1 MDNFLQNVLAEYRSS
16 ENKIISDAEKL
27 MVRDAATTMKSL
39 DSFPLEVLYKITEED
54 CEKMLTLCET
64 ENICTDK
71 KMEELYQL
79 YFKKTR
85 KNVTM
90 KEFSNACLKAKFIE
104 PLTQKTLL
112 FLKYSGLVDPL
123 GLIWKEVNEEYYN
136 ENINSLNL
144 VEDDTLVVNNLGVF
158 TEQPNSKGN
167 YYLDQPHVYGN
178 EDIITE
184 NHIFRSADRFFV
196 PCGDILRRCRGVM
209 AGGFLSFIHDCTA
222 YGRDWKVIS
231 DEDVFTEDFGIPSTN
246 LSIKFDQVEEGNYD
260 IGYKDENNKVILK
273 EKHGYKEWLELLRNT
288 KIVKNQNR
296 YFEAF
301 YKNGELGYVFK
312 EISKEDV
319 FENMR
324 GNSDFRIEDDEN
336 GQHHQPPGA
345 HITLRKQFIPL
356 KNIPHLKSSMYLI
369 PYIDDDIFPTLF
381 NMNKLPTCWSTAKYA
396 ESVPDIDLYMT
407 QTDAQIFITN
417 FCKLNE
423 IYDVELKFI
432 YSNIA
437 NNPQQIKYHF
447 LIKAKILNPLGVL
460 NRVDI
465 DLVIVKDPQ
474 IVISHFDLTICQIG
488 FHWKNGRYETFAT
501 KDAVHDIRKRIGR
514 LTGNFINEFENGN
527 KITHNRVKKYM
538 KRGYTMD
545 LSNVK
550 KLSDLNYDVFN
561 AARSSLPT
569 DVRALRKWMCPKI
582 DGRWD
587 DQRLTRG
594 FFSNQGGALPGHYS
608 FEERLI
614 YFLRFYDEDD
624 ITETKNRIRSR
635 FNYDGW
641 SFLQNP

>member
-1 MDNFLQNVLAEYRSS
+1 MENFLQNVLVEYRSS
-16 ENKIISDAEKL
+16 ENKIRSDAQEL
-27 MVRDAATTMKSL
+27 MVRDAATMKSL
-39 DSFPLEVLYKITEED
+39 DAFPLEVLYKITEED

-71 KMEELYQL
+71 KLEELYQL
-79 YFKKTR
+79 YFKKTK

-136 ENINSLNL
+136 ENINSLTL
-144 VEDDTLVVNNLGVF
+144 VEDNTLVRNNLDVF
-158 TEQPNSKGN
+158 TDQPNSKGN
-167 YYLDQPHVYGN
+167 YYLDQPHDYGK
-178 EDIITE
+178 EDMRIITE
-184 NHIFRSADRFFV
+184 NHIFKSEDRFFV
-196 PCGDILRRCRGVM
+196 PCGDLLRRCRGVM
-209 AGGFLSFIHDCTA
+209 AGGFLSFIYDCTA

-231 DEDVFTEDFGIPSTN
+231 NEDVFTEDFGIPSTN
-246 LSIKFDQVEEGNYD
+246 LSIKFDKVEEGNYD

-296 YFEAF
+296 YFQAF

-324 GNSDFRIEDDEN
+324 GNTDFRIENDETD
-336 GQHHQPPGA
+336 QPPGTR
-345 HITLRKQFIPL
+345 ITLRKQFIPL
-356 KNIPHLKSSMYLI
+356 KNIPHLKSGMYLI
-369 PYIDDDIFPTLF
+369 PYIDDDTFPTLF
-381 NMNKLPTCWSTAKYA
+381 NMNQLPTCWSTSKFR

-423 IYDVELKFI
+423 IRDVTLKFI

-447 LIKAKILNPLGVL
+447 LIKAKILNPLGGHKL
-460 NRVDI
+460 VDI

-501 KDAVHDIRKRIGR
+501 KDAVHDIRKKIGR

-550 KLSDLNYDVFN
+550 KLSNLNYDGYN
-561 AARSSLPT
+561 AARSSLPN
-569 DVRALRKWMCPKI
+569 DVRELRKWMCPKI
-582 DGRWD
+582 EDRRD
-587 DQRLTRG
+587 NQRLTQG
-594 FFSNQGGALPGHYS
+594 FFSDAITHTNHYPY
-608 FEERLI
+608 EERLI
-614 YFLRFYDEDD
+614 YFLRFYDEENV
-624 ITETKNRIRSR
+624 TETKNKIRSR
-635 FNYDGW
+635 FNYNGW